1 MLCSPSVEE
10 ALWWQLYL
18 VSGSHGGSIVVV
30 VVVRC
35 LLPVHLC
42 NSLFDGVRETERRL
56 KDMIIFNTSDRLQNK
71 SGNII
76 EPLIPVTPP
85 PLRSFSVIGQQR
97 AVLSICVRR
106 TWLSLLA
113 ADYVEAAASSCI
125 ASGSGSVVT
134 A

>member
-1 MLCSPSVEE
+1 
-10 ALWWQLYL
+10 
-18 VSGSHGGSIVVV
+18 
-30 VVVRC
+30 
-35 LLPVHLC
+35 
-42 NSLFDGVRETERRL
+42 
-56 KDMIIFNTSDRLQNK
+56 MIIFNTSDRLQNK

-85 PLRSFSVIGQQR
+85 PPLRSFSVIGQQR

-106 TWLSLLA
+106 TWLRLLA